1 MKKRWIT
8 SPFQYKH
15 PDIDPSQA
23 DGRPDAERIQN
34 WKRTTARLWSYLAVQ
49 KWRLTAVF
57 VCVLFTAAF
66 MLSGPLLLGHI
77 VDQYLVPQQ
86 LEGLGTILL
95 LLFAVYVGWGVMS
108 TIQTYMMISLAQQAV
123 FKLRYHL
130 FSHLQTLPLSF
141 FDKRQH
147 GSIMSRMTNDMDN
160 ISTTLNTSVVQ
171 IMTSLL
177 TFTGILVIM
186 LVISPLLT
194 FFTLLFLPV
203 MFFGLRWITR
213 RTRLLF
219 QKQQQAVGAVNGYA
233 EETISGQSIVKV
245 FSKEPRVMK
254 NFEQESDTLRHAGF
268 WAQTYSGF
276 IPKWMNFLNNIN
288 FAVTAGAG
296 GILAYYGVGAVTIG
310 TIVIFV
316 EYSRQFTRPLSD
328 LANQFNALFA
338 ALAGAERIFS
348 FLDEKAE
355 DHREKEGTA
364 HTVSGEVEFQDVSF
378 GYENEKVLRG
388 IDFHVNAGETAAFIG
403 PTGSG
408 KTTVM
413 NLIIGFYTAEAGEVY
428 VDHTPL
434 SEWNIKHL
442 RQQMSVVLQDDFLF
456 EKTVMENIR
465 YGNLDASDE
474 EVIEAAKA
482 ANAHAFIERLPEGY
496 QTMLGKEGSGFSHG
510 QRQLLSIAK
519 AVLSDPKILIL
530 DEATSSVDTVTEMRI
545 QEALGRLMKG
555 RTSFVVAH
563 RLNTIEKADI
573 IYVMDNGE
581 IAEQG
586 THSELLRQQGRY
598 AAFQQANQ
606 QKVDI

>member
-1 MKKRWIT
+1 
-8 SPFQYKH
+8 
-15 PDIDPSQA
+15 
-23 DGRPDAERIQN
+23 
-34 WKRTTARLWSYLAVQ
+34 
-49 KWRLTAVF
+49 
-57 VCVLFTAAF
+57 
-66 MLSGPLLLGHI
+66 
-77 VDQYLVPQQ
+77 
-86 LEGLGTILL
+86 
-95 LLFAVYVGWGVMS
+95 
-108 TIQTYMMISLAQQAV
+108 
-123 FKLRYHL
+123 
-130 FSHLQTLPLSF
+130 
-141 FDKRQH
+141 
-147 GSIMSRMTNDMDN
+147 
-160 ISTTLNTSVVQ
+160 
-171 IMTSLL
+171 
-177 TFTGILVIM
+177 
-186 LVISPLLT
+186 
-194 FFTLLFLPV
+194 
-203 MFFGLRWITR
+203 
-213 RTRLLF
+213 
-219 QKQQQAVGAVNGYA
+219 
-233 EETISGQSIVKV
+233 
-245 FSKEPRVMK
+245 
-254 NFEQESDTLRHAGF
+254 
-268 WAQTYSGF
+268 
-276 IPKWMNFLNNIN
+276 
-288 FAVTAGAG
+288 
-296 GILAYYGVGAVTIG
+296 
-310 TIVIFV
+310 
-316 EYSRQFTRPLSD
+316 
-328 LANQFNALFA
+328 
-338 ALAGAERIFS
+338 
-348 FLDEKAE
+348 
-355 DHREKEGTA
+355 
-364 HTVSGEVEFQDVSF
+364 VEFQDVSC

-465 YGNLDASDE
+465 YGNLDALDE